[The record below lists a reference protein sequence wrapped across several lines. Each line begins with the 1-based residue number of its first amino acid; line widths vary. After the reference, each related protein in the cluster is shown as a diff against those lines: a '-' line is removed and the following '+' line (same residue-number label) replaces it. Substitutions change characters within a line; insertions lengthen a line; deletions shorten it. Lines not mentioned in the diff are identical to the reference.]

1 MKQAESMACLDTWS
15 DEVVTSV
22 MMFHLQKVDEL
33 NGCNERN
40 TCHCTEDVNTW
51 GLYECHSGDNQKFV
65 SQGSSR
71 YCTYVDLPG
80 QPQCF
85 MGHEI

>member
-1 MKQAESMACLDTWS
+1 
-15 DEVVTSV
+15 
-22 MMFHLQKVDEL
+22 MMFQDLQKLDEL
-33 NGCNERN
+33 NGCNESKL
-40 TCHCTEDVNTW
+40 TTEDVNTW